1 MTISQSLEIMRPY
14 VRHLEYIDDHA
25 YAKDPVSG
33 EVKLANPYADLI
45 DAMHTAIDCMELF
58 DPLPESLR
66 KDRQSCLSESGSP
79 RAVTE

>member
-1 MTISQSLEIMRPY
+1 MTILQSLETLRPY
-14 VRHLEYIDDHA
+14 VRYLEHINDNT
-25 YAKDPVSG
+25 YATDPVSG
-33 EVKLANPYADLI
+33 EVKLKNPYADLI